1 MASEFP
7 NENPGA
13 MPPPPPAAPP
23 PPSPGLPPAATNI
36 IERSKRLLMSPKTEW
51 PAIEAE
57 PMTLN
62 SIMITWVLP
71 LAAIGPIAGLIRG
84 LLFPMTLFGVSYRPS
99 VIGSVVQAALA
110 IGLTMLGV
118 WLWSMVLDA
127 LAPNFKGTKNPIAAL
142 KLVAFS
148 ATAAWLAQIFGITWM
163 TLPLAIVGFYSAYL
177 FWVGVPFT
185 VKVPDDQRPVYVVVA
200 VLIGIVVNWIVVA
213 VAAAVAATMFA
224 MSPAAGLSTPGG
236 TVTIGGTTIDTGKLE
251 AAAANMKAAG
261 EKMQAGLANGEG
273 AKAVD
278 PAALQNLLPASIAGW
293 NRTSVESQGAGAAG
307 INGSNAKAQFQ
318 AGDQSFSLSVTDMG
332 VMGNIATLGG
342 AVNASS
348 SKQTATGYEKTEMQ
362 GGNMVSERWDNQ
374 SKSGSYSVMVASR
387 FAVEAEG
394 SAPSIDVLKGAV
406 GAINLGQVQALAK

>member
-7 NENPGA
+7 NETPGA
-13 MPPPPPAAPP
+13 MPPPPPPP
-23 PPSPGLPPAATNI
+23 PAPGLPPAANNM
-36 IERSKRLLMSPKTEW
+36 IERIKRILMSPKTEW

-71 LAAIGPIAGLIRG
+71 LAAIGPIAGLIRNI
-84 LLFPMTLFGVSYRPS
+84 LFPLTVLGVSFRPS
-99 VIGSVVQAALA
+99 LIGSVVEAALMIA
-110 IGLTMLGV
+110 LTMLGV

-127 LAPNFKGTKNPIAAL
+127 LAPNFKGTKNAIAAL

-148 ATAAWLAQIFGITWM
+148 ATAMWLAQVFQITWA
-163 TLPLAIVGFYSAYL
+163 TWPLAIVGLYSAYL
-177 FWVGVPFT
+177 FWVGVP
-185 VKVPDDQRPVYVVVA
+185 VMMKVPDDQRPVYVVVA
-200 VLIGIVVNWIVVA
+200 VVVGIVVNWVVMA
-213 VAAAVAATMFA
+213 VAAMLAGAMFA
-224 MSPAAGLSTPGG
+224 MAPGAGLTTPGG
-236 TVTIGGTTIDTGKLE
+236 TITVGGATIDTGKLE

-293 NRTSVESQGAGAAG
+293 NRTSVENQGAGAAG
-307 INGSNAKAQFQ
+307 INGSNARAQFQ

-362 GGNMVSERWDNQ
+362 GGNMVSEQWDNQ

-387 FAVEAEG
+387 FAVEAKG
-394 SAPSIDVLKGAV
+394 SAPSIDVLKSAV
-406 GAINLGQVQALAK
+406 GAVNLGQVQALAK

>member
-7 NENPGA
+7 NDSPSA
-13 MPPPPPAAPP
+13 LPPPPP
-23 PPSPGLPPAATNI
+23 PGPPPAASNV
-36 IERSKRLLMSPKTEW
+36 IERIKRIVMSPKTEW

-62 SIMITWVLP
+62 SIMVTWVLP
-71 LAAIGPIAGLIRG
+71 LAAIGPVAGLIRNI
-84 LLFPMTLFGVSYRPS
+84 LFPLTVFGVSFRMPL
-99 VIGSVVQAALA
+99 IGSIVQAVLA

-118 WLWSMVLDA
+118 WAWSLVLDA
-127 LAPNFKGTKNPIAAL
+127 LAPNFKGAKNAIAAL

-148 ATAAWLAQIFGITWM
+148 ATAAWLCGIFQLTWA
-163 TLPLAIVGFYSAYL
+163 TAPLAILGLYSAYL
-177 FWVGVPFT
+177 FWVGVP
-185 VKVPDDQRPVYVVVA
+185 VMMKVPDDQRPIYVVVA
-200 VLIGIVVNWIVVA
+200 VVVGIVVNLVVGLL
-213 VAAAVAATMFA
+213 AASLAGMMFA
-224 MSPAAGLSTPGG
+224 MTPGAGITTPGG
-236 TVTIGGTTIDTGKLE
+236 SVTIGGTTIDTGKLE

-261 EKMQAGLANGEG
+261 EKMQAGMANGDG

-293 NRTSVESQGAGAAG
+293 NRTSIESQGGGAAG
-307 INGSNAKAQFQ
+307 LNGSNAKAQFQ

-332 VMGNIATLGG
+332 VMGSIATLGG

-362 GGNMVSERWDNQ
+362 GGNMVSEEWDNQ

-387 FAVEAEG
+387 FAVEAKG
-394 SAPSIDVLKGAV
+394 LAPSIDVLKSAV
-406 GAINLGQVQALAK
+406 GAVDLGQVQALAK

>member
-7 NENPGA
+7 NDNPGA
-13 MPPPPPAAPP
+13 MPPPPPPPP
-23 PPSPGLPPAATNI
+23 PPSMPPAASNM
-36 IERSKRLLMSPKTEW
+36 IERIKRIMMSPKTEW

-62 SIMITWVLP
+62 SVMMTWVLP
-71 LAAIGPIAGLIRG
+71 LAAIGPIAMIVRN
-84 LLFPMTLFGVSYRPS
+84 LLFPLTVFGVSFRVPL
-99 VIGSVVQAALA
+99 IGSVVQAALA
-110 IGLTMLGV
+110 LGLTMLGV

-148 ATAAWLAQIFGITWM
+148 ATAAWLCGIFQLTWA
-163 TLPLAIVGFYSAYL
+163 TTPLAILGLYSAYL
-177 FWVGVPFT
+177 FWVGVP
-185 VKVPDDQRPVYVVVA
+185 VMMKVPDDQRPVFVVVA
-200 VLIGIVVNWIVVA
+200 VLIGIVVNFVALA
-213 VAAAVAATMFA
+213 VAGVIAGTMFA
-224 MSPAAGLSTPGG
+224 MTPGAGLTTPGG
-236 TVTIGGTTIDTGKLE
+236 TISVGGTTIDTGKLE

-261 EKMQAGLANGEG
+261 EKMQAGLAGGEG

-278 PAALQNLLPASIAGW
+278 PAALQNLLPASISGW
-293 NRTSVESQGAGAAG
+293 NRTSVESQGAGAGG

-318 AGDQSFSLSVTDMG
+318 AGDQSFDLSVTDMG

-394 SAPSIDVLKGAV
+394 SAPSIDVLKSAV
-406 GAINLGQVQALAK
+406 GAINLGQVQSLAK

>member
-7 NENPGA
+7 NDNPGA
-13 MPPPPPAAPP
+13 LPPPPPP
-23 PPSPGLPPAATNI
+23 PPSGMPPMATNM
-36 IERSKRLLMSPKTEW
+36 IERIKRIVMSPKTEW

-62 SIMITWVLP
+62 SIMVSWVLP
-71 LAAIGPIAGLIRG
+71 LAAIGPIAGLIRN
-84 LLFPMTLFGVSYRPS
+84 LLFPVTLFGVSYRAPL
-99 VIGSVVQAALA
+99 IGSIVQSVLA

-118 WLWSMVLDA
+118 WLWSLVLDA
-127 LAPNFKGTKNPIAAL
+127 LAPNFKGTKNAIAAL

-148 ATAAWLAQIFGITWM
+148 ATAAWLCGIFQLTWA
-163 TLPLAIVGFYSAYL
+163 TAPLAILGLYSVYL
-177 FWVGVPFT
+177 FWVGVP
-185 VKVPDDQRPVYVVVA
+185 VMMKVPDDQRPIYVVVA
-200 VLIGIVVNWIVVA
+200 VVVGIVVNFVVAA
-213 VAAAVAATMFA
+213 VAAALAGMMFA
-224 MSPAAGLSTPGG
+224 MTPGDGLTTPGG

-261 EKMQAGLANGEG
+261 EKMQAGMANGEG

-293 NRTSVESQGAGAAG
+293 NRTSVENQGAGAVG
-307 INGSNAKAQFQ
+307 LNGSNARAQFQ
-318 AGDQSFSLSVTDMG
+318 AADQSFSLSVTDMG

-362 GGNMVSERWDNQ
+362 GGNMVSEEWDNQ

-387 FAVEAEG
+387 FAVEAKG
-394 SAPSIDVLKGAV
+394 SAPSIDVLKNAV
-406 GAINLGQVQALAK
+406 GAVNLGQVQALAK

>member
-7 NENPGA
+7 NETPGA
-13 MPPPPPAAPP
+13 MPPPPPPP
-23 PPSPGLPPAATNI
+23 APGLPPAANNM
-36 IERSKRLLMSPKTEW
+36 IERIKRILMSPKTEW

-71 LAAIGPIAGLIRG
+71 LAAIGPIAGLIRNI
-84 LLFPMTLFGVSYRPS
+84 LFPLSVLGVSFRPS
-99 VIGSVVQAALA
+99 LIGSVVEAALMIA
-110 IGLTMLGV
+110 LTMLGV

-127 LAPNFKGTKNPIAAL
+127 LAPNFKGTKNAIAAL

-148 ATAAWLAQIFGITWM
+148 ATAMWLAQVFQITWA
-163 TLPLAIVGFYSAYL
+163 TWPLAIVGLYSAYL
-177 FWVGVPFT
+177 FWVGVP
-185 VKVPDDQRPVYVVVA
+185 VMMKVPDDQRPVYVVVA
-200 VLIGIVVNWIVVA
+200 VVVGIVVNWVVMA
-213 VAAAVAATMFA
+213 VAAMLAGMMFA
-224 MSPAAGLSTPGG
+224 MAPGAGLTTPGG
-236 TVTIGGTTIDTGKLE
+236 TITVGGATIDTGKLE

-293 NRTSVESQGAGAAG
+293 NRTSVENQGAGAAG
-307 INGSNAKAQFQ
+307 INGSNARAQFQ

-362 GGNMVSERWDNQ
+362 GGNMVSEQWDNQ

-387 FAVEAEG
+387 FAVEAKG

-406 GAINLGQVQALAK
+406 GAVNLGQVQALAK

>member
-7 NENPGA
+7 NDTPG
-13 MPPPPPAAPP
+13 AAPP
-23 PPSPGLPPAATNI
+23 PPPPPGLPPAGHSMI
-36 IERSKRLLMSPKTEW
+36 DRVKRIVMSPRTEW

-62 SIMITWVLP
+62 SIMIGWVLP
-71 LAAIGPIAGLIRG
+71 LAAIGPIAGLIRNI
-84 LLFPMTLFGVSYRPS
+84 LFPLTLFGVSFRPS
-99 VIGSVVQAALA
+99 LAGAVVQAALA

-118 WLWSMVLDA
+118 WVWSLVLDA

-148 ATAAWLAQIFGITWM
+148 ATAAWLCGIFQLTWA
-163 TLPLAIVGFYSAYL
+163 TAPLAILGLYSAYL
-177 FWVGVPFT
+177 FWVGVPVT
-185 VKVPDDQRPVYVVVA
+185 MKVPDDQRPVYVVVA
-200 VLIGIVVNWIVVA
+200 VVVGIVVNLVVGA
-213 VAAAVAATMFA
+213 VAAALAGMMFA
-224 MSPAAGLSTPGG
+224 MTPGASLTTPGG
-236 TVTIGGTTIDTGKLE
+236 AISVGGATIDTGKLE
-251 AAAANMKAAG
+251 AQAAAIKAST
-261 EKMQAGLANGEG
+261 EKMQASLAGKSDG
-273 AKAVD
+273 VKAVD

-293 NRTSVESQGAGAAG
+293 NRTSIESQGAGAAG

-318 AGDQSFSLSVTDMG
+318 AGDQSFSLSITDMG
-332 VMGNIATLGG
+332 ALGNIATLGG

-374 SKSGSYSVMVASR
+374 SRSGSYSVMVASR

-394 SAPSIDVLKGAV
+394 SAPSIDVLKNAV
-406 GAINLGQVQALAK
+406 GAISLGQIQALAK